1 VGLPYGAV
9 AVAFEQPVLVAVAG
23 ELTDTGAEL
32 LEGVEALDPE
42 HLLSLSVWMNF
53 STTPLVSGS

>member
-1 VGLPYGAV
+1 M
-9 AVAFEQPVLVAVAG
+9 AFEQPVLVVFLG
-23 ELTDTGAEL
+23 EPADAGAEL

-42 HLLSLSVWMNF
+42 HLLLERLDEL